1 MQRPF
6 NRRTFLQSASVGA
19 TALASPRAARGRI
32 AGSNDRISIG
42 IIGCGERGLN
52 AHMTAVGEHSETQN
66 LEITAVCDPW
76 NRRRERAA
84 AKVKELY
91 GRAPH
96 LCVSHCDLLALEDV
110 DAVMIASP
118 DHVHT
123 AQIEAAARAGK
134 DIYCEKPLG
143 MEIDKLKSA
152 CDAVRE
158 AGVVFQA
165 GTQLRSFPSMT
176 GCRELYRT
184 GVLGAV
190 SRIEQC
196 RNSSRPYWYNYLR
209 EARPEDVAWE
219 EFLGGRPKRPFSADQ
234 FTGWYGYLDFA
245 GGPVPTLGSHFVD
258 LVHYITGA
266 IFPTSAVCQGGRFTW
281 LDRHGF
287 TCPDHVQ
294 ATWVY
299 PEGFMVSYSTN
310 SGNSGGNSFSIFEDL
325 GDMNLLDW
333 NAPTVSGTHVYP
345 AKKTTLGLET
355 AVPPVPRPEH
365 FLDWFQCLRTRKIPN
380 ASIEAGYQHGVAVI
394 MAQLAFETGSRQ
406 VYDPR
411 AREIR
416 EG

>member
-266 IFPTSAVCQGGRFTW
+266 IFPTSAVCQGGTVHLARSPRVHLSRSRPGHLGLPGRIHGQL
-281 LDRHGF
+281 LDEFWKQRWQLVFYFRRPGGHEPAGLE
-287 TCPDHVQ
+287 CPDCFRN
-294 ATWVY
+294 
-299 PEGFMVSYSTN
+299 PCVSR
-310 SGNSGGNSFSIFEDL
+310 
-325 GDMNLLDW
+325 
-333 NAPTVSGTHVYP
+333 
-345 AKKTTLGLET
+345 KK
-355 AVPPVPRPEH
+355 
-365 FLDWFQCLRTRKIPN
+365 D
-380 ASIEAGYQHGVAVI
+380 
-394 MAQLAFETGSRQ
+394 
-406 VYDPR
+406 DPR
-411 AREIR
+411 AGDGCPSGSSPRAFS
-416 EG
+416 